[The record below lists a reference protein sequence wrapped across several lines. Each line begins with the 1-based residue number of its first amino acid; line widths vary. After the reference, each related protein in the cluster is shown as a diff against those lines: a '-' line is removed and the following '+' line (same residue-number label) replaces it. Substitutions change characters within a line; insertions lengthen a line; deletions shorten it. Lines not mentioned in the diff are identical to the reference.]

1 MKSKIKIV
9 LLFIVAVISVTAF
22 NVLRKDSIEHNKKEQ
37 IEKSE
42 LKDKLNQ
49 ESFADYLQ
57 KVSDETNKKCPMT
70 IDKNTRLDNTLVLS
84 GNTIQYNYT
93 LVNFEKGSADIE
105 LIEKEFTKILLND
118 VRTNPGLKIFRD
130 RNITM
135 SYYYKDMN
143 GDFVYNY
150 KVTPD
155 MYK

>member
-9 LLFIVAVISVTAF
+9 LLFLVAVVSITAF
-22 NVLRKDSIEHNKKEQ
+22 NVLKKDSTKYNKIKQ
-37 IEKSE
+37 IESSQSE
-42 LKDKLNQ
+42 DKINQ
-49 ESFADYLQ
+49 ESFSDYLQ
-57 KVSDETNKKCPMT
+57 KVSDDTNKKCPMT
-70 IDKNTRLDNTLVLS
+70 VDENTRLDNTLVLS

-93 LVNFEKGSADIE
+93 LVNFEKGSVDID
-105 LIEKEFTKILLND
+105 LIEKEFTNIILND

-130 RNITM
+130 KNITM

-155 MYK
+155 LYK